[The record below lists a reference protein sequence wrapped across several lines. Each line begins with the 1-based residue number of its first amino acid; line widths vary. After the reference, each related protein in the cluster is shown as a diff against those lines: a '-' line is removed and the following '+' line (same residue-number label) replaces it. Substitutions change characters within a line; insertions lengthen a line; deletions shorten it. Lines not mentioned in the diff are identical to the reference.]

1 VTRPRRVLLVF
12 VDGVGMAPPSAS
24 NPFARVPLAV
34 LGPLLDPRA
43 PLPRGGILVPTD
55 ATLGVEGLPQS
66 ATGQTAI
73 LTGRNAARAV
83 GRHVNGFPGPSL
95 VAILREATLYRPILA
110 AGLRARFLNTFTEP
124 HRSALMGFAPL
135 AVPARV
141 LGRSISATTHAALA
155 AGLPLFG
162 PEDLAAGR
170 SLFHDFTNDLLA
182 ARGVEAPR
190 RTPEE
195 AGALL
200 AAACRAYEFA
210 FYEYFLTDVVGHAGD
225 PGRAV
230 EQVRRLDAFLASL
243 VSHADDDTLLLVT
256 SDHGNLEDL
265 SSRSHTRNPVATLLF
280 GPGADAAA
288 AGIRSLV
295 DIAPAVHGALGLPGV
310 TRR

>member
-1 VTRPRRVLLVF
+1 VTRPARVLLVF
-12 VDGVGMAPPSAS
+12 VDGIGMAPPSAS

-34 LGPLLDPRA
+34 LGALLDPQA

-55 ATLGVEGLPQS
+55 ATLGVGGLPQS

-83 GRHVNGFPGPSL
+83 GRHVSGFPGPSL

-124 HRSALMGFAPL
+124 HRSALMAFGPS
-135 AVPARV
+135 AVPTRV
-141 LGRSISATTHAALA
+141 LGRPISATTHAALA

-170 SLFHDFTNDLLA
+170 SLFHDFTNELLA

-200 AAACRAYEFA
+200 AAACRAHDFA
-210 FYEYFLTDVVGHAGD
+210 LYEYVLTDVAGHAGD

-230 EQVRRLDAFLASL
+230 EQVRRLDAFLAAL
-243 VSHADDDTLLLVT
+243 VARLDDDTLLLVT

-265 SSRSHTRNPVATLLF
+265 SSRSHTRNPVATLLV
-280 GPGADAAA
+280 GPGAEAAA
-288 AGIRSLV
+288 ARIRSLV
-295 DIAPAVHGALGLPGV
+295 DIAPAVHAALGL
-310 TRR
+310 RA